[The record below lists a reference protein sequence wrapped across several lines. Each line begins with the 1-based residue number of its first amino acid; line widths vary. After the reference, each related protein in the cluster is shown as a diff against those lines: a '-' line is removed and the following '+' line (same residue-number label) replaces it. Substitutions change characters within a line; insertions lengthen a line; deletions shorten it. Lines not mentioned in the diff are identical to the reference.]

1 MTGSLSL
8 SQHPSRGVLD
18 QVLFLL
24 AGLALLAFVGWLQ
37 GELDQRQDRTAAQ
50 IETLTQLPRGEVLKP
65 ALLGYGH
72 LGADLLWLRFLQVL
86 GKKRNSA
93 EEYEWIY
100 HALDVITTL
109 DPQYDYAYYVGG
121 GADQSG
127 RSRRFE
133 QSASR

>member
-37 GELDQRQDRTAAQ
+37 GELDQRQDQTAAQ
-50 IETLTQLPRGEVLKP
+50 IETLAQLPRGEVLKP
-65 ALLGYGH
+65 ALLGYRH

-121 GADQSG
+121 G
-127 RSRRFE
+127 
-133 QSASR
+133 